1 MHKFISIKDI
11 DSIYFD
17 SCSGC
22 LENCCSG
29 KNFKLIPLILDDFIE
44 VYENFKIYFAKIEEF
59 FTPVMQLAEVDSGC
73 KYFKNSICT
82 IYEKRPPG
90 CRLYPIS
97 PYFDDILVD
106 LSCKAVGNQ
115 GMFLAS
121 KDKISSNFYHKRLEN
136 FNKKR
141 VETINFTQSLK
152 DDLILEKTLS
162 NIELYIYNKKIDN
175 IYIKMHQKSLEKTNF

>member
-1 MHKFISIKDI
+1 MIAAVVVWKIVAA
-11 DSIYFD
+11 
-17 SCSGC
+17 
-22 LENCCSG
+22 E

-44 VYENFKIYFAKIEEF
+44 VYENFKIYFAKIEEL

-136 FNKKR
+136 FNNKR
-141 VETINFTQSLK
+141 EETMKFIESIK
-152 DDLILEKTLS
+152 DDLILEKILS
-162 NIELYIYNKKIDN
+162 NIELYICNKKIDD
-175 IYIKMHQKSLEKTNF
+175 IYIKMHQKSLEL

>member
-11 DSIYFD
+11 ESIYFD

-29 KNFKLIPLILDDFIE
+29 KNFKFIPLILDDFIE
-44 VYENFKIYFAKIEEF
+44 VYENFKIYFAKIEGS
-59 FTPVMQLAEVDSGC
+59 FTPIMQLAEVDSGC
-73 KYFKNSICT
+73 KYFKDSICT
-82 IYEKRPPG
+82 IYDKRPPG

-115 GMFLAS
+115 GIFLAS

-141 VETINFTQSLK
+141 EETIKFIESIK
-152 DDLILEKTLS
+152 DCLILEKVVL
-162 NIELYIYNKKIDN
+162 NIELYICNRNIDN
-175 IYIKMHQKSLEKTNF
+175 IYIKMHQKSLEL

>member
-1 MHKFISIKDI
+1 MHKFVSIKDI
-11 DSIYFD
+11 ESVYFD
-17 SCSGC
+17 NCSGC

-29 KNFKLIPLILDDFIE
+29 KNFKLIPLILEDFIE
-44 VYENFKIYFAKIEEF
+44 VYEYFKIYFAKLEDY
-59 FTPVMQLAEVDSGC
+59 FTPVIQLAEEDSSC

-121 KDKISSNFYHKRLEN
+121 KDKISSNFYHKRLKN

-141 VETINFTQSLK
+141 VETIKFIESIKDELVLK
-152 DDLILEKTLS
+152 KVVS
-162 NIELYIYNKKIDN
+162 NIELYICNKDIDN
-175 IYIKMHQKSLEKTNF
+175 IYIKMHHKSLKN